1 MEVIILHEDALDAL
15 LYGLYATHMK
25 IFYEQDIAKGNQ
37 SLVVDDQV
45 YHKIAETNNGTEI
58 YEN

>member
-1 MEVIILHEDALDAL
+1 MHEDALDAL